1 MGNTVGNKEAYP
13 PKLSSREREI
23 LIGMVLGDAFVEE
36 SKTGLARVEVNHSL
50 KQKEYLYWKFRELKR
65 WVRANPYKIE
75 YEDKRSGNFYRG
87 LKFSTIFHPVF
98 KWFREKFYRGKRK
111 IIPKDIEKILT
122 SPLSL
127 AVWYMDDG
135 KKRPDCCGAYLD
147 TIWCKKEE
155 QKRLIKCLK
164 NNFGVQTRMHWNG
177 DGYHLYIPASSVE
190 RFRGLIEKYVIP
202 SMRYK
207 LPYTRNDFLPCGR
220 GWRV

>member
-13 PKLSSREREI
+13 PKLNSREREI

-87 LKFSTIFHPVF
+87 
-98 KWFREKFYRGKRK
+98 KRK

-155 QKRLIKCLK
+155 QRRLIKCLK
-164 NNFGVQTRMHWNG
+164 NNFGVETRMHWNG
-177 DGYHLYIPASSVE
+177 DGYHLYIPASSIE
-190 RFRGLIEKYVIP
+190 RFRSLIEKYIIP